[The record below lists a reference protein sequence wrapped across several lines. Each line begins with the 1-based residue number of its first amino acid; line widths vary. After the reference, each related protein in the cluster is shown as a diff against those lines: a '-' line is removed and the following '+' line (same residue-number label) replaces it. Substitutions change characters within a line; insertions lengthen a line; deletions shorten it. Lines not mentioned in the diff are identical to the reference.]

1 MIPWQGRLKFRMCS
15 LGKIKYGVLV
25 SMVCEA
31 VMGYICKIKIYTAE
45 GQNLE
50 ETALSLL
57 DRNLVQNH
65 HIYQAISIIV

>member
-1 MIPWQGRLKFRMCS
+1 
-15 LGKIKYGVLV
+15 
-25 SMVCEA
+25 MVCEA

-50 ETALSLL
+50 DTALSLL
-57 DRNLVQNH
+57 DRNLVQNR

>member
-1 MIPWQGRLKFRMCS
+1 
-15 LGKIKYGVLV
+15 
-25 SMVCEA
+25 MVCEA
-31 VMGYICKIKIYTAE
+31 VLGYISNIKIYMAE

-50 ETALSLL
+50 DILLSLL